1 MPEKTLAYSTATSQA
16 GSLKRRE
23 LNNPRRIVPIAIGM
37 NRLSEDEEDEPQAA
51 PPPNKRMALEPVPL
65 AQEKQPE
72 PANKLPMNALMQ
84 GMKINSTNKP
94 PTYLKISWKKLQC
107 K

>member
-1 MPEKTLAYSTATSQA
+1 MANTSQA
-16 GSLKRRE
+16 GSLKIRE

-37 NRLSEDEEDEPQAA
+37 NRLSEDEEDEQQEA
-51 PPPNKRMALEPVPL
+51 PPPNKRMALEAPVPL

-84 GMKINSTNKP
+84 GMKINNMNNHPQT
-94 PTYLKISWKKLQC
+94 
-107 K
+107 